1 MPARCWDVVRVD
13 FPYAD
18 EPITRPRPALV
29 IATPAAKATFEL
41 VWVLMITSARHAP
54 WLEDVLITDLTSTG
68 LPHPSV
74 VRTAKIAAIDGRMVG
89 TVGHLSSP
97 DRRAVAACLKRQ
109 LAAAL
114 SP

>member
-1 MPARCWDVVRVD
+1 MSAQCWDVVRVD

-18 EPITRPRPALV
+18 EPIARPRPALV
-29 IATPAAKATFEL
+29 IATPTATPTFGM

-54 WLEDVLITDLTSTG
+54 WPEDVPITDLTTAG
-68 LPHPSV
+68 LSRASLT
-74 VRTAKIAAIDGRMVG
+74 RTAKIAAIDSRFAA
-89 TVGHLSSP
+89 TIGHLSDL
-97 DRRAVAACLKRQ
+97 DRRAVAECLKRQ

>member
-13 FPYAD
+13 FPYPD
-18 EPITRPRPALV
+18 EPIARPRPALV
-29 IATPAAKATFEL
+29 IATPAATAAFDL

-54 WLEDVLITDLTSTG
+54 WPEDVLITDLTSTG
-68 LPHPSV
+68 LQHPSLI
-74 VRTAKIAAIDGRMVG
+74 RTAKIATVDGRMVG

-109 LAAAL
+109 LAPAL
-114 SP
+114 SL